1 GADAAARL
9 ASAAGR
15 ARDGFAERAGLSA
28 WTFGDLPR
36 HVDTHQH
43 GGVIRAYPAL
53 VDEKSSVALRL
64 MASAEEQA
72 RATPA
77 GLRRLLLLAVPSP
90 ASYVREHLT
99 QNEKLLLATSPYQN
113 VNALFDDAMAACAD
127 EALFALHPDGLVWT
141 AADFEAVRDRL
152 SKAVLPL
159 LDQTIATV
167 VRILSGVRDV
177 ERAIKSGTSM
187 AMLPAITD
195 AREQLAALVHPGF
208 IASTGIARLGHLPRY
223 LAGIVYRLEKLPDN
237 PARDRA
243 WMTEVQTATTRYT
256 DAGGR
261 LPLAP
266 HSPDT
271 LAHARWLLEELRIS
285 LFAQPLGTAEPA
297 SLQRLT
303 KLLA

>member
-1 GADAAARL
+1 IT
-9 ASAAGR
+9 
-15 ARDGFAERAGLSA
+15 A
-28 WTFGDLPR
+28 WDLGELPR
-36 HVDTHQH
+36 HVDTAQH

-53 VDEKSSVALRL
+53 VDEKGSVALRL
-64 MASAEEQA
+64 QATAEEQA

-77 GLRRLLLLAVPSP
+77 GVRRLLLLAVPSP

-127 EALFALHPDGLVWT
+127 EALFALHPDGLLWT
-141 AADFEAVRDRL
+141 AAEFEAVRDRL

-159 LDQTIATV
+159 LDQTVATV
-167 VRILSGVRDV
+167 LRILTAARDV
-177 ERAIKSGTSM
+177 ERTIKRTSSM
-187 AMLPAITD
+187 ALLAAVTD

-208 IASTGIARLGHLPRY
+208 IAATGLARLGHLPRY

-243 WMTEVQTATTRYT
+243 WLTEVQTAIARLQ
-256 DAGGR
+256 DAGGSI
-261 LPLAP
+261 PSAP
-266 HSPDT
+266 HAPPN
-271 LAHARWLLEELRIS
+271 LVHARWLIEELRVS